1 MKFDATYFGQSRN
14 SWANQVLVEG
24 HNNSQLLQVSLDD
37 CFANQSST
45 EESPKWDQKVAARDA
60 SQIEQ
65 RVRNL
70 QGENG
75 ILTIS
80 VKVVMWVTTHNIKS
94 WRDLMDYQI
103 PHYKSKSLLTSEN
116 KLNPLR

>member
-1 MKFDATYFGQSRN
+1 MIVWKFNSVEIKMKFEATYFGQSRN
-14 SWANQVLVEG
+14 SWANQILVEG

-37 CFANQSST
+37 GFTNKSST
-45 EESPKWDQKVAARDA
+45 EESPKRDQKVAASDT

-75 ILTIS
+75 IFKNFRESCNVIDCTQ
-80 VKVVMWVTTHNIKS
+80 
-94 WRDLMDYQI
+94 Y
-103 PHYKSKSLLTSEN
+103 
-116 KLNPLR
+116 